1 MSDDLPIIISEESQT
16 PTVLFLSST
25 GTVQMQ
31 QYGVAG
37 WGVAITKDFQP
48 LGPTALADVPAQV
61 VDDSVI
67 VRPTLVSCEIQT
79 WTSEAIARVRKFQ
92 PRIIKVNCAFSDA
105 TPKTIEAA
113 AQSLA
118 DMGLIVLGTHW
129 RDDNTQRLVYLNRI
143 DYLSAL
149 QPPEWPRLSFVGLT
163 DARQAD
169 AVIRIGRLHAGHEQ
183 RIAQLRISET
193 LRGEHIARLE
203 KALIAAQQSP
213 HFKSPL

>member
-16 PTVLFLSST
+16 PTVLFMSST
-25 GTVQMQ
+25 GTVQMK

-37 WGVAITKDFQP
+37 WGVAVTKDFQP
-48 LGPTALADVPAQV
+48 LGPTVLADIPAQV
-61 VDDSVI
+61 VDDSIV

-79 WTSEAIARVRKFQ
+79 WSPETIARIKKFE
-92 PRIIKVNCAFSDA
+92 PRILKLNCAFSEVD
-105 TPKTIEAA
+105 PKTIEAA
-113 AQSLA
+113 AQSIVN
-118 DMGLIVLGTHW
+118 MGLIVLGTHW

-143 DYLSAL
+143 DYMTSL
-149 QPPEWPRLSFVGLT
+149 QPPEWPRLSFIGLT
-163 DARQAD
+163 DARQAE

-183 RIAQLRISET
+183 RIAQLRISEA